1 MTKSPTY
8 NIAPGQLRPT
18 PRLSFCARINF
29 TIGLVALLL
38 SVTDGYAGDS
48 PYEIEQRIGTGDP
61 VAGKAK
67 SMICQACH
75 GKYGNSETPECPK
88 LAGQYAA
95 YIQKEIKDFQT
106 GSRKDPIMT
115 DIALRLT
122 NEQDLLDI
130 AAYFASQE
138 KMKGAGSVF
147 TKAGEERFTR
157 GNGCQACH
165 GINGKGLAPNNS
177 FAPVIGGQHKA
188 YLMKQLRDFRS
199 NTRTNEGTGIMG
211 MIASQMSDEQIEEI
225 ASYESGL

>member
-1 MTKSPTY
+1 MT
-8 NIAPGQLRPT
+8 N
-18 PRLSFCARINF
+18 CVRIN
-29 TIGLVALLL
+29 TAIGMVAMLL
-38 SVTDGYAGDS
+38 SATAGYAGDT

-61 VAGKAK
+61 VAGKTK
-67 SMICQACH
+67 SLICQACH
-75 GKYGNSETPECPK
+75 GKNGDSETPDCPK

-106 GSRKDPIMT
+106 GSRTDPIMT

-130 AAYFASQE
+130 SAYFASQNQ
-138 KMKGAGSVF
+138 MRGAMAVINK
-147 TKAGEERFTR
+147 TGEERFTR

-165 GINGKGLAPNNS
+165 GINGKGLAPNNP

-188 YLMKQLRDFRS
+188 YLIKQLRDFRS

-211 MIASQMSDEQIEEI
+211 MIASQMSDEQIEAV